1 MKEYCDW
8 CGDYLIVEGAVYVE
22 GDTVCSDC
30 DHDDFPEAEI
40 HRLEAENKRL
50 KKALQEI
57 LDELE
62 APGRL
67 SFIDK
72 MVREAL
78 GKPPRRRR

>member
-1 MKEYCDW
+1 MNTTEK
-8 CGDYLIVEGAVYVE
+8 LIELIGQSVNMMLEVRSVSSNIADE
-22 GDTVCSDC
+22 RD
-30 DHDDFPEAEI
+30 
-40 HRLEAENKRL
+40 RLRDENKKL

-78 GKPPRRRR
+78 GKPPRRRNDGRLM